1 LYFHL
6 GIASRRLLEGAE
18 VKLHVFQTNRK
29 KRKEEVEGEE
39 EIFVILVVDLESTTN
54 SRGGASSLTDRHILL
69 SRAEYLHRI
78 QRFMNALTKAR
89 M

>member
-1 LYFHL
+1 MKYLFFHL

-29 KRKEEVEGEE
+29 ISKEEEEKDGEE

-54 SRGGASSLTDRHILL
+54 SRDGASSLTDRQTDRQILL
-69 SRAEYLHRI
+69 YS
-78 QRFMNALTKAR
+78 
-89 M
+89 